1 MLPNISTGA
10 PNGEG
15 FDERGRAMTE
25 EGAVVQACLEYLK
38 IYGAFVWRN
47 NTGALKD
54 KRERPVFFGKP
65 GSSDILGLLPGGRF
79 LAVECKSQKGK
90 LSEKQKDFLAEVER
104 LGGMAI
110 VARSVDDVIEAVE
123 SRHGRKK

>member
-1 MLPNISTGA
+1 
-10 PNGEG
+10 
-15 FDERGRAMTE
+15 MTE
-25 EGAVVQACLEYLK
+25 EGSVVQACLEYLR

-47 NTGALKD
+47 NSGALRD

-79 LAVECKSQKGK
+79 ICVECKSKKGK

-104 LGGMAI
+104 LGGLAV
-110 VARSVDDVIEAVE
+110 VARSVDDVINGVND
-123 SRHGRKK
+123 RHKQRVGL

>member
-1 MLPNISTGA
+1 
-10 PNGEG
+10 
-15 FDERGRAMTE
+15 MTE
-25 EGAVVQACLEYLK
+25 EGAVVKACLEYLE

-79 LAVECKSQKGK
+79 IAVECKSAKGK
-90 LSEKQKDFLAEVER
+90 LSEKQKEFLANVEEM
-104 LGGMAI
+104 GGLTI
-110 VARSVDDVIEAVE
+110 VARSVDDVINGVNN
-123 SRHGRKK
+123 RHKKRV